1 MTTVLNS
8 ISFRGVEE
16 AGESIFG
23 NSGLIMDFTV
33 QGALDLAALAII
45 WFLIRKGIL
54 SASAWTL
61 VFCGFLVANLFGH
74 TAGAYN
80 LLIGVSADTTAQG
93 YDSYMYLVFTI
104 MLIIQ
109 VSGAGLDAWLR
120 WSDSE
125 VDIYVDLRPFISRF
139 TARHLHLH

>member
-23 NSGLIMDFTV
+23 NSGLIMDFTA
-33 QGALDLAALAII
+33 QGAVDLAALAII

-74 TAGAYN
+74 TA
-80 LLIGVSADTTAQG
+80 V
-93 YDSYMYLVFTI
+93 VFTI

-125 VDIYVDLRPFISRF
+125 VDIYVDLRPLFHRVVN
-139 TARHLHLH
+139 RDYHLF